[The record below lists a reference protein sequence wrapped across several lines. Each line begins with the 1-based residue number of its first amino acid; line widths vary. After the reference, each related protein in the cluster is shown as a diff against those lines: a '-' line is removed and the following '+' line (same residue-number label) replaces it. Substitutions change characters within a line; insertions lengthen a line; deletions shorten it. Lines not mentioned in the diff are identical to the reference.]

1 MPVHE
6 QMPPGPSSSSA
17 NQRRHPYLR
26 HNENLRQLFDNQ
38 SLSERVRQV
47 LDFMKSVDIN
57 LPIFLW
63 AISWNIPELISDP
76 KVSAER
82 TALMISDELPEI
94 LAHWRQPP
102 RKHNSGIRTRAA
114 YVTSLF
120 RRIIH
125 RTITGSLK

>member
-6 QMPPGPSSSSA
+6 QMPPGPSSSST

-57 LPIFLW
+57 LPILLW

-76 KVSAER
+76 KVSADHD
-82 TALMISDELPEI
+82 T
-94 LAHWRQPP
+94 
-102 RKHNSGIRTRAA
+102 
-114 YVTSLF
+114 V
-120 RRIIH
+120 
-125 RTITGSLK
+125 